1 MSPRAGLTRPS
12 FLPVK
17 ESTVLTARIRQC
29 LSSEEGVSSIE
40 YALLGAL
47 IAVVCAAAVTTLGS
61 ATRDLYMAVCN
72 AVAKA
77 NNNPPC

>member
-1 MSPRAGLTRPS
+1 
-12 FLPVK
+12 
-17 ESTVLTARIRQC
+17 
-29 LSSEEGVSSIE
+29 VSSIE

-47 IAVVCAAAVTTLGS
+47 IAVVCVLAVTTVGS

-72 AVAKA
+72 AVSKA